1 MIKIFSHSTNFG
13 LFERTFVAPCQ
24 VTTFSSTKAW
34 IHMGGYGQLISK
46 ERKLANNSTI
56 SFIFNFWSHDMV
68 QAQENLNIY
77 FWGKKHF
84 VLGLLVRD
92 IANHLYVPNT
102 PLTQAL
108 NPLHKHLQVT
118 NLVELYLFVRK
129 PLSITQ
135 QLLDIRLK

>member
-1 MIKIFSHSTNFG
+1 MIKINSHSTNFG

-68 QAQENLNIY
+68 QAQDNLNIY
-77 FWGKKHF
+77 FWGKKTFCSRSPSERYCQSF
-84 VLGLLVRD
+84 VCSEHTFDPGL
-92 IANHLYVPNT
+92 
-102 PLTQAL
+102 
-108 NPLHKHLQVT
+108 
-118 NLVELYLFVRK
+118 K
-129 PLSITQ
+129 PLAQAFTGYQPCRTVLVCPEAS
-135 QLLDIRLK
+135 

>member
-77 FWGKKHF
+77 SGEKN
-84 VLGLLVRD
+84 
-92 IANHLYVPNT
+92 I
-102 PLTQAL
+102 
-108 NPLHKHLQVT
+108 
-118 NLVELYLFVRK
+118 LF
-129 PLSITQ
+129 
-135 QLLDIRLK
+135 